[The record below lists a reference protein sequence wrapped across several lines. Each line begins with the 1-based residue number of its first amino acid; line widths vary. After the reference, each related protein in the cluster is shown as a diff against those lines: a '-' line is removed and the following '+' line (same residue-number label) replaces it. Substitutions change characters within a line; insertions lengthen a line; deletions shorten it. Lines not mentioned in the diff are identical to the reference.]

1 MLPIG
6 ELRVSIPL
14 GVISYHW
21 PYWLAFLIGILGNL
35 VFIYPLT
42 WLLDT
47 LLLKWVERG
56 WFGYKLLQKILIRA
70 QAKTKDAYQKWAKW
84 GVGSGTNYCKKY

>member
-21 PYWLAFLIGILGNL
+21 PYWLAFFIGILGNL

-42 WLLDT
+42 WLLDA

-70 QAKTKDAYQKWAKW
+70 QAKTKDAYQKWAK
-84 GVGSGTNYCKKY
+84 